1 MELSKSSYIDVVRM
15 PVDEVKSYI
24 KWKTKYDR
32 DRYEVQ
38 QKSIQ
43 SMK

>member
-15 PVDEVKSYI
+15 PVDEVRSYI

-32 DRYEVQ
+32 DKYDTQ
-38 QKSIQ
+38 QKAIQ
-43 SMK
+43 GIK